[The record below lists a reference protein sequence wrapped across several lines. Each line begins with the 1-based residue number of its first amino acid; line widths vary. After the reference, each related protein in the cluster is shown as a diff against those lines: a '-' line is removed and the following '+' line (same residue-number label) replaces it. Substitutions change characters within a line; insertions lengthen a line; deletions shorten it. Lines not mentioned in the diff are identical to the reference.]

1 MDMKFLVLLQIFF
14 NLNIVSG
21 YYSVKLNKIYLP
33 VLPNNNSNIEDV
45 NSTFSE
51 HIQNSYDYN
60 DLPMNYSE
68 LDIINDSFTET
79 DNLKFES
86 YVTSLYIGSNK
97 QLFKLM
103 LSTFDSYTTISSIN
117 CSNCKVLNK
126 YNALLSNTS
135 IQQIG
140 DITPIDDYFKR
151 EIIQDQCLI
160 SSYFIQD
167 KNKLN
172 KFLKISKLNFQI
184 IEDDLSGFLN
194 SNLTDGI
201 LALNYIDNT
210 TKIPNNNF
218 IMQLYKEGYISSPAF
233 SIIIT
238 SLNINR
244 LYFGDI
250 MKNNYVQNYLL
261 FNEDMNKGEC
271 SIIENENNWICKT
284 KYVEYNALRY
294 ENWERQKKVSNSI
307 VKFDIKENK
316 LVIPD
321 KYYLLIVI
329 GTKTKTRTS
338 NKRTYKTTVF
348 TKQCMIYSEGYIV
361 CDCKDLDDFG
371 IVTLHFDEMNKL
383 DIDLRDYAHYNQN
396 ANYKCRIDISLS
408 FNDEFIIGLKGL
420 NNTILSFDMEDKKI
434 SFFHKK
440 KENGFTDYSFI
451 IIIIVLIISIILSM
465 FKQH

>member
-33 VLPNNNSNIEDV
+33 VLPNNNSNIEEV
-45 NSTFSE
+45 NSTFYE

-160 SSYFIQD
+160 SSYSIQD

-210 TKIPNNNF
+210 TKFPNNNF

-238 SLNINR
+238 SLNIN
-244 LYFGDI
+244 L
-250 MKNNYVQNYLL
+250 
-261 FNEDMNKGEC
+261 C
-271 SIIENENNWICKT
+271 T
-284 KYVEYNALRY
+284 KL
-294 ENWERQKKVSNSI
+294 
-307 VKFDIKENK
+307 
-316 LVIPD
+316 
-321 KYYLLIVI
+321 
-329 GTKTKTRTS
+329 
-338 NKRTYKTTVF
+338 
-348 TKQCMIYSEGYIV
+348 
-361 CDCKDLDDFG
+361 
-371 IVTLHFDEMNKL
+371 
-383 DIDLRDYAHYNQN
+383 
-396 ANYKCRIDISLS
+396 
-408 FNDEFIIGLKGL
+408 FII
-420 NNTILSFDMEDKKI
+420 
-434 SFFHKK
+434 
-440 KENGFTDYSFI
+440 
-451 IIIIVLIISIILSM
+451 
-465 FKQH
+465 